1 MVEKQQQFQL
11 HFINLYF
18 IVQDHFNKLA
28 NSMTTGVASR
38 PRHTKKSVAK
48 CHEFG
53 KIDTISAPS
62 IVNPQRPCI
71 FSSLGT
77 EHFLP
82 LYIGR
87 YKAETLPRLPAG
99 INRTFHIL
107 ECSPLWFG
115 CLHFSRLFDFCV
127 FRPNRTILLLFTSP
141 LLFLPFLFWRWRD
154 RHFFDHQL
162 RTGICEWSDIV
173 LLHGFQYGFSCT
185 FVHTKSTVSRLQMR
199 RYRSR
204 AKSLKSLLPGIR
216 YNLFVNCLTEFSEV
230 GFNAIDRQF
239 PFRDR
244 FFTYWPDGAPSNH
257 STGIGNNIS

>member
-1 MVEKQQQFQL
+1 M
-11 HFINLYF
+11 I
-18 IVQDHFNKLA
+18 
-28 NSMTTGVASR
+28 TGVASR
-38 PRHTKKSVAK
+38 PRNAKKMVAK

-62 IVNPQRPCI
+62 IVSPQRPCV

-87 YKAETLPRLPAG
+87 YKAETLPRLQWNYGQSQTLDFLDDSCAIDLCCVHKPNSYLPAG
-99 INRTFHIL
+99 INCTFHIL
-107 ECSPLWFG
+107 ESSPLWFG
-115 CLHFSRLFDFCV
+115 CLLFSRLFDFCV

-204 AKSLKSLLPGIR
+204 AKSLKSLLPSIR

-230 GFNAIDRQF
+230 GFNAAMA
-239 PFRDR
+239 
-244 FFTYWPDGAPSNH
+244 TTNSSYW
-257 STGIGNNIS
+257 